1 MYTEKN
7 NYCTFIY
14 YAAMKLNN
22 IICTVK
28 KNLFTEK
35 KKNWPAV
42 IKKI

>member
-28 KNLFTEK
+28 KIFLLK
-35 KKNWPAV
+35 KK
-42 IKKI
+42 KTGSCD